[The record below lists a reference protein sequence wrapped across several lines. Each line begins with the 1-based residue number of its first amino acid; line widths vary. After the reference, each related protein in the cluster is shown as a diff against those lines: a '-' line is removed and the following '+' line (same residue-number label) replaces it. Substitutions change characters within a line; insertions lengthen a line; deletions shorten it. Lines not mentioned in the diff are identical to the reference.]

1 VCPALLRSRERLRF
15 REQWAGSR
23 QPDDDAAVSVVDH
36 PGVHR
41 YDDFVLYNGVGLR
54 MLLPLAARGLIGRAL
69 HALKR
74 R

>member
-1 VCPALLRSRERLRF
+1 
-15 REQWAGSR
+15 
-23 QPDDDAAVSVVDH
+23 VSVVDH